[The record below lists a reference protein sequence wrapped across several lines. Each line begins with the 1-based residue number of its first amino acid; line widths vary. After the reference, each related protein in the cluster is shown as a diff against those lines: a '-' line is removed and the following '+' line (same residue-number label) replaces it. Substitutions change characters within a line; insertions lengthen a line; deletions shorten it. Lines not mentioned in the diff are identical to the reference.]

1 MLALYA
7 ALLSSRVLS
16 NPPKF
21 LWLPLT
27 DLKEKERVLVTFT
40 YSHRDK
46 IKHDCSGH
54 ICDSRIVAVEEKTSF
69 CQFREIGSQSFQP
82 GLLRNSLCE
91 PLQQTELGKPIAS
104 DSLDYE
110 VEVLAEVL
118 EDIVFCFFRQEAHG
132 KSIRKIGLAYPDRR
146 VCHRLSTDGDPNT
159 ETTGFNNITRFL
171 SAATRVLPIQSWP
184 DCSQQSLDDNDFE
197 SCTIYKC
204 WKSKR
209 GNAFYG
215 KDECTGQCR
224 TEDCVYINIDDDLRR
239 CCEGTSGCDTQCPN
253 RKALITGLS
262 VGLGTP
268 VLLVCICVV
277 LIAWDDEN
285 FVEDTCSIAYRGVK
299 RLLAWTGRGV
309 STLVGYCAR
318 CPECCARQ
326 LSALVSY
333 GGDQGHEV
341 PEVVVTA
348 EPSGIDVERPELP
361 NTQSPE
367 ESSFFSTGPP
377 AYDEVVK
384 M

>member
-1 MLALYA
+1 MPYA
-7 ALLSSRVLS
+7 YEYLFIEIADDTVD
-16 NPPKF
+16 
-21 LWLPLT
+21 LWAELPDT
-27 DLKEKERVLVTFT
+27 DGT
-40 YSHRDK
+40 
-46 IKHDCSGH
+46 
-54 ICDSRIVAVEEKTSF
+54 
-69 CQFREIGSQSFQP
+69 
-82 GLLRNSLCE
+82 
-91 PLQQTELGKPIAS
+91 
-104 DSLDYE
+104 
-110 VEVLAEVL
+110 EVL
-118 EDIVFCFFRQEAHG
+118 EDIVFCFFRQVAHG
-132 KSIRKIGLAYPDRR
+132 KSIRKIGLAYPDRSL
-146 VCHRLSTDGDPNT
+146 CHRLSTDGDPNT
-159 ETTGFNNITRFL
+159 ETTEFNNITRFL

-197 SCTIYKC
+197 SCSIYKC

-239 CCEGTSGCDTQCPN
+239 CCEGASGCDTQCPD

-299 RLLAWTGRGV
+299 RLLAWTSRGV

-341 PEVVVTA
+341 PDVVVTA
-348 EPSGIDVERPELP
+348 EPSGIDVEMPELP
-361 NTQSPE
+361 NTPSPE
-367 ESSFFSTGPP
+367 ESSFFSPGPP
-377 AYDEVVK
+377 AYDDVVK
-384 M
+384 VQ